1 MTMSLEPLINTS
13 IDRSRHTVLVV
24 DDNPT
29 TRYATTR
36 VIRAAGFETRE
47 AGTGGEAL
55 VLASQHISAVVL
67 DVHLPDFS
75 GFEVCRELRIKP
87 ATATLPVVHLSA
99 TFVRNE
105 DKVAGL
111 NAGADAYLVH
121 PVEPPVL
128 IATLQALIRARMA
141 EEKQRNSEARFRAIY
156 DQAPTGMA
164 LIDAEGHF
172 ADVNPAMVA
181 MLGQSRNALIGQ
193 AVSAFAPDEWTA
205 FVKAHTAGDLGTPGP
220 SSVAPGTTGTPG
232 TSSTPG
238 TPVAAGQ
245 GPLPSAPW
253 KGEFPL
259 LRQDGSWIRLEWT
272 MSAQIE
278 PGLRVG
284 IALDVSERFELE
296 GRRREVL
303 EREQAARAAAERL
316 SRTKDDFVAVLSH
329 ELRNPLNAIGGWV
342 HVLKVGNRTPEQME
356 KGLSA
361 IDRSVKAQTR
371 LIADILDVSR
381 ISSGKLRL
389 HQEWI
394 EPRGLVSSAIEA
406 LAAPATA
413 KQLNIVFDQAP
424 ADPPGWLDATR
435 FQQIV
440 WNLLSNAIKFSDV
453 GGRIVIEL
461 EREGDLLNLS
471 VRDFGRGISPDFLQ
485 HLFDRFSQSDSPD
498 NRFHGGLGLGL
509 SIVKN
514 LAELHGG
521 SVSAHSEGEGRG
533 AVLQVVLSVV
543 PSGDAPILLLDTP
556 HVDARPIGSPA
567 PTDRV
572 LAGLDVLV
580 VEDNA
585 DASEI
590 MTVVLAD
597 AGATVRLGVD
607 FDSALQLFEQKWPD
621 VLISDIGLPGRDGY
635 DLIREVRQRERTLG
649 KPRLFSV
656 AHTAF
661 TRPQDHV
668 KATEAGFDAHLGKP
682 LQPHA
687 LLALICGRPAGPLQ
701 QA

>member
-1 MTMSLEPLINTS
+1 MPTEPLINTT

-29 TRYATTR
+29 TRYTTAR

-55 VLASQHISAVVL
+55 ALASQHISAVVL

-87 ATATLPVVHLSA
+87 ATSTLPVVHLSA

-128 IATLQALIRARMA
+128 VATLQALIRARMA

-164 LIDAEGHF
+164 LIDAEGRF
-172 ADVNPAMVA
+172 ADVNPAMVG
-181 MLGQSRNALIGQ
+181 MLGQARDTLIGQ
-193 AVSAFAPDEWTA
+193 PVSAFAPDEWTA
-205 FVKAHTAGDLGTPGP
+205 FVTAHTAGALGAHTP
-220 SSVAPGTTGTPG
+220 TT
-232 TSSTPG
+232 
-238 TPVAAGQ
+238 
-245 GPLPSAPW
+245 PW
-253 KGEFPL
+253 NGEFPL
-259 LRQDGSWIRLEWT
+259 RRRDGSWVRLEWT
-272 MSAQIE
+272 MSAEIE

-303 EREQAARAAAERL
+303 EREQAARASAERQ

-356 KGLSA
+356 KGLNA

-389 HQEWI
+389 HREWI

-406 LAAPATA
+406 LAAPAAA
-413 KQLNIVFDQAP
+413 KRVSIEFDQAP
-424 ADPPGWLDATR
+424 ADAPAWLDATR

-440 WNLLSNAIKFSDV
+440 WNLLSNAIKFSAE
-453 GGRIVIEL
+453 GGRILVEL
-461 EREGDLLNLS
+461 HRDGDLLDLS
-471 VRDFGRGISPDFLQ
+471 VQDFGRGISPEFLL

-514 LAELHGG
+514 LAELHDG
-521 SVSAHSEGEGRG
+521 SVSAYSEGEGRG
-533 AVLQVVLSVV
+533 AMLRVVLGVV
-543 PSGDAPILLLDTP
+543 PSGDVPIVLLDAQDT
-556 HVDARPIGSPA
+556 RPA
-567 PTDRV
+567 ATNDRV
-572 LAGLDVLV
+572 LAGLDVLI

-597 AGATVRLGVD
+597 AGATVRLGAD

-649 KPRLFSV
+649 KPRLFCV

-661 TRPQDHV
+661 TRPQDHA

-687 LLALICGRPAGPLQ
+687 LLALIGGRPPA
-701 QA
+701 A

>member
-1 MTMSLEPLINTS
+1 MTMPPEPLINTT
-13 IDRSRHTVLVV
+13 IDRSRHTILVV

-29 TRYATTR
+29 TRYTTAR

-47 AGTGGEAL
+47 ASTGGEAL
-55 VLASQHISAVVL
+55 ALASQQISAVVL

-87 ATATLPVVHLSA
+87 ATSTLPVVHLSA

-128 IATLQALIRARMA
+128 VATLQALIRARMA

-164 LIDAEGHF
+164 LIDAEGRF

-181 MLGQSRNALIGQ
+181 MLGQSRDALIGQ
-193 AVSAFAPDEWTA
+193 PVSAFAPAEWTA
-205 FVKAHTAGDLGTPGP
+205 FVQAHTAGTLQGTPSP
-220 SSVAPGTTGTPG
+220 AT
-232 TSSTPG
+232 
-238 TPVAAGQ
+238 
-245 GPLPSAPW
+245 PW

-303 EREQAARAAAERL
+303 EREQAARASAERL

-356 KGLSA
+356 KGLNA

-389 HQEWI
+389 HREWI

-406 LAAPATA
+406 LAAPAVA
-413 KQLNIVFDQAP
+413 KRLNIVFDQEPADAP
-424 ADPPGWLDATR
+424 AWLDATR
-435 FQQIV
+435 FQQIA
-440 WNLLSNAIKFSDV
+440 WNLLSNAIKFSAE
-453 GGRIVIEL
+453 GGRIVVEL
-461 EREGDLLNLS
+461 HRDGDLLDLS
-471 VRDFGRGISPDFLQ
+471 VQDFGRGISPEFLL

-514 LAELHGG
+514 LAELHDG
-521 SVSAHSEGEGRG
+521 SVSAYSEGEGRG
-533 AVLQVVLSVV
+533 ATLRVVLGVV
-543 PSGDAPILLLDTP
+543 PSGDAPIVLVDTGHALTATGAP
-556 HVDARPIGSPA
+556 GARPSAGS
-567 PTDRV
+567 DRI

-597 AGATVRLGVD
+597 AGATVRMGAD

-661 TRPQDHV
+661 TRPQDHA

-687 LLALICGRPAGPLQ
+687 LLALIGGRPPA
-701 QA
+701 A

>member
-1 MTMSLEPLINTS
+1 MSPEPLINTS

-29 TRYATTR
+29 TRYATAR

-75 GFEVCRELRIKP
+75 GFEVCRELRVKP
-87 ATATLPVVHLSA
+87 ATSTLPVVHLSA

-141 EEKQRNSEARFRAIY
+141 EEKQRSSEARFRAIY
-156 DQAPTGMA
+156 DHAPTGMA
-164 LIDAEGHF
+164 LIDVDGRF

-181 MLGQSRNALIGQ
+181 MLGQSRDALIGQ
-193 AVSAFAPDEWTA
+193 PVSAFAPAEWMA
-205 FVKAHTAGDLGTPGP
+205 FVKVHTAGMQPP
-220 SSVAPGTTGTPG
+220 A
-232 TSSTPG
+232 TS
-238 TPVAAGQ
+238 
-245 GPLPSAPW
+245 W

-272 MSAQIE
+272 MSGLIE

-296 GRRREVL
+296 ARRREML
-303 EREQAARAAAERL
+303 EREQAARVSAERL

-342 HVLKVGNRTPEQME
+342 HVLKVGNRSPEQME
-356 KGLSA
+356 KGLNA

-389 HQEWI
+389 HREWT

-406 LAAPATA
+406 LAAPAAA
-413 KQLNIVFDQAP
+413 KRLDLVFDRQQ
-424 ADPPGWLDATR
+424 ADPPAWLDATR

-440 WNLLSNAIKFSDV
+440 WNLVSNAIKFSAE
-453 GGRIVIEL
+453 GGRIVIDL
-461 EREGDLLNLS
+461 RREGEQLELS
-471 VRDFGRGISPDFLQ
+471 VQDFGRGIRADFLQ

-521 SVSAHSEGEGRG
+521 GVSAHSAGEGQG
-533 AVLQVVLSVV
+533 ATLRVMLGVL
-543 PSGDAPILLLDTP
+543 PAEDAPLLLLDALDVP
-556 HVDARPIGSPA
+556 ARPA
-567 PTDRV
+567 AHADRV

-597 AGATVRLGVD
+597 AGATVRLGTDVE
-607 FDSALQLFEQKWPD
+607 SALALFEQKWPD

-635 DLIREVRQRERTLG
+635 DLIREVREREQALG

-661 TRPQDHV
+661 TRPQDHA

-687 LLALICGRPAGPLQ
+687 LLALIGGRPGGTAAPAASPHL
-701 QA
+701 

>member
-1 MTMSLEPLINTS
+1 MPTEPLISTT

-29 TRYATTR
+29 TRYTTAR
-36 VIRAAGFETRE
+36 VIRAAGFETCE
-47 AGTGGEAL
+47 AATGGEAL
-55 VLASQHISAVVL
+55 ALASRQVSAVVL

-75 GFEVCRELRIKP
+75 GFEVCRELRLKP
-87 ATATLPVVHLSA
+87 ETATLPVVHLSA

-128 IATLQALIRARMA
+128 VATLQALIRARMA

-156 DQAPTGMA
+156 DHAPTGMA
-164 LIDAEGHF
+164 LIDAEGRF

-181 MLGQSRNALIGQ
+181 MLGQSRDALIGQ
-193 AVSAFAPDEWTA
+193 PVSAFAPDEWTA
-205 FVKAHTAGDLGTPGP
+205 FVLNHTAGAQPP
-220 SSVAPGTTGTPG
+220 ASS
-232 TSSTPG
+232 
-238 TPVAAGQ
+238 
-245 GPLPSAPW
+245 W

-272 MSAQIE
+272 MSAHIE

-296 GRRREVL
+296 ARRREVL

-356 KGLSA
+356 KGLNA

-389 HQEWI
+389 HREWS
-394 EPRGLVSSAIEA
+394 EPRALVSAAIEA
-406 LAAPATA
+406 LAAPAAA
-413 KQLNIVFDQAP
+413 KRLSIVFDQGQV
-424 ADPPGWLDATR
+424 DPPAWLDATR

-440 WNLLSNAIKFSDV
+440 WNLLSNAIKFSSEA
-453 GGRIVIEL
+453 GRILVEL
-461 EREGDLLNLS
+461 HREGDLLDLT
-471 VRDFGRGISPDFLQ
+471 VQDFGRGISSDFLQ

-509 SIVKN
+509 SIVRN

-521 SVSAHSEGEGRG
+521 SVSAHSAGEGHG
-533 AVLQVVLSVV
+533 ATLRVVLGVV
-543 PSGDAPILLLDTP
+543 PSGEAPLVLLDTD
-556 HVDARPIGSPA
+556 DARPAGALLSSSA
-567 PTDRV
+567 SADRV
-572 LAGLDVLV
+572 LAGLDVMV
-580 VEDNA
+580 IEDNA

-590 MTVVLAD
+590 MAVVLSD

-607 FDSALQLFEQKWPD
+607 YDEALHLFEQKWPD

-635 DLIREVRQRERTLG
+635 ELIREVRQRERARG
-649 KPRLFSV
+649 KPRLFCV

-661 TRPQDHV
+661 TRPQDHAR
-668 KATEAGFDAHLGKP
+668 ATEAGFDAHLGKP

-687 LLALICGRPAGPLQ
+687 LLALICGRPAAPTQG
-701 QA
+701 

>member
-1 MTMSLEPLINTS
+1 MNIDPVINIT
-13 IDRSRHTVLVV
+13 IDRSQHTVLVV

-29 TRYATTR
+29 TRYATAR
-36 VIRAAGFETRE
+36 VVRAAGFHTQE
-47 AGTGGEAL
+47 AGTGGEA
-55 VLASQHISAVVL
+55 VRLAPTNISAVVL

-75 GFEVCRELRIKP
+75 GFEVCQQLRQRP
-87 ATATLPVVHLSA
+87 ETSTLPVVHLSA

-105 DKVAGL
+105 HKVAGL

-128 IATLQALIRARMA
+128 IATLQALIRARLA
-141 EEKQRNSEARFRAIY
+141 EERQRASEARFRAIY
-156 DQAPTGMA
+156 DQAPLGIA
-164 LIDAEGHF
+164 LIDALGRF
-172 ADVNPAMVA
+172 ADVNPAMLG
-181 MLGQSRNALIGQ
+181 MLGRSRETLIGQ
-193 AVSAFAPDEWTA
+193 AVSAFAPPDWTD
-205 FVKAHTAGDLGTPGP
+205 FVRTHT
-220 SSVAPGTTGTPG
+220 VE
-232 TSSTPG
+232 STDPLK
-238 TPVAAGQ
+238 PAAR
-245 GPLPSAPW
+245 W
-253 KGEFPL
+253 TGEFPL
-259 LRQDGSWIRLEWT
+259 LRQDGCWTRLEWT
-272 MSAQIE
+272 MSTPIE

-296 GRRREVL
+296 SRRREVL
-303 EREQAARAAAERL
+303 EREQAARASAERL

-413 KQLNIVFDQAP
+413 KQLTIVFDQAP

-461 EREGDLLNLS
+461 QREGDLLNLS

-521 SVSAHSEGEGRG
+521 SVSAHSEGEGQG

-556 HVDARPIGSPA
+556 SLDTRPTGSPA

-635 DLIREVRQRERTLG
+635 DLIREVRQRERALG

-661 TRPQDHV
+661 TRPQDHA

>member
-1 MTMSLEPLINTS
+1 MSPEPLINTT

-29 TRYATTR
+29 TRYATER
-36 VIRAAGFETRE
+36 VIRAAGFQTRQ
-47 AGTGGEAL
+47 ASTGGEAL
-55 VLASQHISAVVL
+55 MLATHQISAVVL

-75 GFEVCRELRIKP
+75 GFEVCRELRVKP
-87 ATATLPVVHLSA
+87 STATLPVVHLSA

-128 IATLQALIRARMA
+128 VATLQALIRARMA
-141 EEKQRNSEARFRAIY
+141 EEKQRSSEARFRAIY
-156 DQAPTGMA
+156 DHAPTGMA
-164 LIDAEGHF
+164 LIDADGRF
-172 ADVNPAMVA
+172 ADVNPAMVG
-181 MLGQSRNALIGQ
+181 MLGQSRDALIGQ
-193 AVSAFAPDEWTA
+193 PVSAFAPEEWTA
-205 FVKAHTAGDLGTPGP
+205 FVEAHTGGASLTPALG
-220 SSVAPGTTGTPG
+220 
-232 TSSTPG
+232 
-238 TPVAAGQ
+238 
-245 GPLPSAPW
+245 APW

-259 LRQDGSWIRLEWT
+259 LRQDASWIRLEWT
-272 MSAQIE
+272 MSAPIE

-296 GRRREVL
+296 TRRREVL
-303 EREQAARAAAERL
+303 EREQAARVAAERL

-342 HVLKVGNRTPEQME
+342 HLLKVGKRTPEQME
-356 KGLSA
+356 KGLEA

-389 HQEWI
+389 HREWI
-394 EPRGLVSSAIEA
+394 EPRGLVVSAIEA
-406 LAAPATA
+406 LAAPAAA
-413 KQLNIVFDQAP
+413 KRLDIVFEAGP
-424 ADPPGWLDATR
+424 ADRPAWLDATR

-440 WNLLSNAIKFSDV
+440 WNLLSNAIKFSHED
-453 GGRIVIEL
+453 GRILIHL
-461 EREGDLLNLS
+461 HREGDLLDLS
-471 VRDFGRGISPDFLQ
+471 VQDFGRGISQDFLL
-485 HLFDRFSQSDSPD
+485 HLFDRFSQNDSPD

-521 SVSAHSEGEGRG
+521 DVWAHSEGEGLGTTLRVTLG
-533 AVLQVVLSVV
+533 VV
-543 PSGDAPILLLDTP
+543 PSDDAPIVLLDA
-556 HVDARPIGSPA
+556 HDARPAVIN
-567 PTDRV
+567 DRL

-590 MTVVLAD
+590 MTVVLTD
-597 AGATVRLGVD
+597 AGATVRLGTD
-607 FDSALQLFEQKWPD
+607 CESAMQLLDQKWPD
-621 VLISDIGLPGRDGY
+621 VLLSDIGLPGRDGY
-635 DLIREVRQRERTLG
+635 DLIREVRQHEQALG

-661 TRPQDHV
+661 TRPQDHA

-687 LLALICGRPAGPLQ
+687 LLTLISGRTRPGV
-701 QA
+701 

>member
-1 MTMSLEPLINTS
+1 MSSEPLINTS

-29 TRYATTR
+29 TRYTTAR

-55 VLASQHISAVVL
+55 ALASQHISAVVL

-87 ATATLPVVHLSA
+87 ATSTLPVVHLSA

-141 EEKQRNSEARFRAIY
+141 EEKQRSSEARFRAIY
-156 DQAPTGMA
+156 DHAPTGMA
-164 LIDAEGHF
+164 LIDVDGRF

-181 MLGQSRNALIGQ
+181 MLGQSRDALIGQ
-193 AVSAFAPDEWTA
+193 PVSAFAPAEWTA
-205 FVKAHTAGDLGTPGP
+205 FVKVHTAGTQPP
-220 SSVAPGTTGTPG
+220 
-232 TSSTPG
+232 
-238 TPVAAGQ
+238 AA
-245 GPLPSAPW
+245 SW

-272 MSAQIE
+272 MSGPIE

-303 EREQAARAAAERL
+303 EREQAARVSAERL

-342 HVLKVGNRTPEQME
+342 HVLKVGNRSPEQME
-356 KGLSA
+356 KGLNA

-389 HQEWI
+389 HREWA
-394 EPRGLVSSAIEA
+394 EPRGLVSSAVEA
-406 LAAPATA
+406 LTAPAAA
-413 KQLNIVFDQAP
+413 KRLDIVFERQE
-424 ADPPGWLDATR
+424 ADPPAWLDATR

-440 WNLLSNAIKFSDV
+440 WNLVSNAIKFSAE

-461 EREGDLLNLS
+461 RREGELLDLS
-471 VRDFGRGISPDFLQ
+471 VQDFGRGIRADFLQ

-521 SVSAHSEGEGRG
+521 SVSAHSAGEGQG
-533 AVLQVVLSVV
+533 ATLRVVLGVV
-543 PSGDAPILLLDTP
+543 PSEDSPLVLLDTL
-556 HVDARPIGSPA
+556 DAAAARPA
-567 PTDRV
+567 AHADRV

-597 AGATVRLGVD
+597 AGATVRLGTDVE
-607 FDSALQLFEQKWPD
+607 SALALFEHKWPD

-635 DLIREVRQRERTLG
+635 DLIREVRQREQALG

-661 TRPQDHV
+661 TRPQDHA

-687 LLALICGRPAGPLQ
+687 LLALISGRPGGIVAPAAGPNL
-701 QA
+701 

>member
-1 MTMSLEPLINTS
+1 MTMPLEPLINTT
-13 IDRSRHTVLVV
+13 IDRSRHTILVV

-29 TRYATTR
+29 TRYTTSR

-55 VLASQHISAVVL
+55 ALASHQISAVVL

-87 ATATLPVVHLSA
+87 ATSTLPVVHLSA

-128 IATLQALIRARMA
+128 VATLQALIRARMA

-156 DQAPTGMA
+156 DHAPTGMA
-164 LIDAEGHF
+164 LIDAEGRF

-181 MLGQSRNALIGQ
+181 MLGQSRDALIGQ
-193 AVSAFAPDEWTA
+193 PVSAFAPDEWMA
-205 FVKAHTAGDLGTPGP
+205 FVQAHTAGTLVGTPSP
-220 SSVAPGTTGTPG
+220 AT
-232 TSSTPG
+232 
-238 TPVAAGQ
+238 
-245 GPLPSAPW
+245 PW

-272 MSAQIE
+272 MSAQID

-303 EREQAARAAAERL
+303 EREQAARASAERQ

-356 KGLSA
+356 KGLNA

-389 HQEWI
+389 HREWI

-406 LAAPATA
+406 LAAPAAA
-413 KQLNIVFDQAP
+413 KRLAIVFDQAP
-424 ADPPGWLDATR
+424 ADAPAWLDATR

-440 WNLLSNAIKFSDV
+440 WNLLSNAIKFSAE
-453 GGRIVIEL
+453 GGRIVVEL
-461 EREGDLLNLS
+461 HREGDVLDLS
-471 VRDFGRGISPDFLQ
+471 VQDFGRGISPEFLL

-514 LAELHGG
+514 LAELHDGG
-521 SVSAHSEGEGRG
+521 VFAYSEGEGRG
-533 AVLQVVLSVV
+533 ATLRVVLGVV
-543 PSGDAPILLLDTP
+543 PSGDAPIVMLDTP
-556 HVDARPIGSPA
+556 HALHAPDIQGARDGAASGRI
-567 PTDRV
+567 

-597 AGATVRLGVD
+597 AGATVRLGAD

-661 TRPQDHV
+661 TRPQDHA

-687 LLALICGRPAGPLQ
+687 LLALIGGRPPA
-701 QA
+701 A

>member
-181 MLGQSRNALIGQ
+181 MLGQSRDALIGQ

-220 SSVAPGTTGTPG
+220 SSVAPGMAGTPG

-461 EREGDLLNLS
+461 QREGDLLNLS

-521 SVSAHSEGEGRG
+521 SVSAHSEGEGQG

-556 HVDARPIGSPA
+556 SLDTRPTGSPA

-635 DLIREVRQRERTLG
+635 DLIREVRQRERALG

-661 TRPQDHV
+661 TRPQDHA

>member
-1 MTMSLEPLINTS
+1 MTMPPEPLFNTT

-29 TRYATTR
+29 TRYATAR
-36 VIRAAGFETRE
+36 VIRAAGFETLE
-47 AGTGGEAL
+47 ASTGGEAL
-55 VLASQHISAVVL
+55 VLASRHISAVVL

-87 ATATLPVVHLSA
+87 MTATLPVVHLSA

-156 DQAPTGMA
+156 DHAPTGIA
-164 LIDAEGHF
+164 LIDAEGRF

-181 MLGQSRNALIGQ
+181 MLGQSRDALIGQ
-193 AVSAFAPDEWTA
+193 PVSAFAPDEWTP
-205 FVKAHTAGDLGTPGP
+205 FVKDHTAGTQPP
-220 SSVAPGTTGTPG
+220 
-232 TSSTPG
+232 TSS
-238 TPVAAGQ
+238 
-245 GPLPSAPW
+245 W

-272 MSAQIE
+272 MSAHIE

-296 GRRREVL
+296 ARRREVL
-303 EREQAARAAAERL
+303 EREQAARASAERL

-356 KGLSA
+356 KGLNA

-389 HQEWI
+389 HREWI
-394 EPRGLVSSAIEA
+394 EPRGLVGAAIDA
-406 LAAPATA
+406 LAAPAAA
-413 KQLNIVFDQAP
+413 KRLDIVFDQRK
-424 ADPPGWLDATR
+424 ADPPAWLDATR

-440 WNLLSNAIKFSDV
+440 WNLLSNAIKFSSEA
-453 GGRIVIEL
+453 GRIGVEL
-461 EREGDLLNLS
+461 QREGDLLELT
-471 VRDFGRGISPDFLQ
+471 VQDFGRGISHDFLE

-521 SVSAHSEGEGRG
+521 SVSAYSEGEGRG
-533 AVLQVVLSVV
+533 ATLRVVLGVV
-543 PSGDAPILLLDTP
+543 PSADAPLVLLEAD
-556 HVDARPIGSPA
+556 DARPAAS
-567 PTDRV
+567 TDRV

-590 MTVVLAD
+590 MAVVLSD
-597 AGATVRLGVD
+597 AGATVRLGTD
-607 FDSALQLFEQKWPD
+607 CDGALQLFEQKWPD

-635 DLIREVRQRERTLG
+635 DLIREVRQRESALG
-649 KPRLFSV
+649 KPRLFCV

-661 TRPQDHV
+661 TRPQDHA

-687 LLALICGRPAGPLQ
+687 LLALISGRPATRLEG
-701 QA
+701 

>member
-1 MTMSLEPLINTS
+1 MTMSPEPLITTS

-87 ATATLPVVHLSA
+87 ATSTLPVVHLSA

-164 LIDAEGHF
+164 LIDAEGRF

-181 MLGQSRNALIGQ
+181 MLGQSREALIGQ
-193 AVSAFAPDEWTA
+193 PVSAFAPEEWMA
-205 FVKAHTAGDLGTPGP
+205 FVKAHTAGNLGTPVPLGTASTSGASG
-220 SSVAPGTTGTPG
+220 SSG
-232 TSSTPG
+232 
-238 TPVAAGQ
+238 
-245 GPLPSAPW
+245 PW

-356 KGLSA
+356 KGLNA

-389 HQEWI
+389 HCEWT
-394 EPRGLVSSAIEA
+394 EPRGLVSSAIET
-406 LAAPATA
+406 LGAAAAA
-413 KQLNIVFDQAP
+413 KQLNIVFDQVP
-424 ADPPGWLDATR
+424 ADPPAWLDATR

-440 WNLLSNAIKFSDV
+440 WNLLSNAIKFSHE

-461 EREGDLLNLS
+461 QREGDLLNLS
-471 VRDFGRGISPDFLQ
+471 VRDFGRGIRPDFLQ

-509 SIVKN
+509 SIVRN

-521 SVSAHSEGEGRG
+521 SVSASSEGEGHG
-533 AVLQVVLSVV
+533 AVLHVVLSVV
-543 PSGDAPILLLDTP
+543 PSGDAPLVLLDTA
-556 HVDARPIGSPA
+556 DARPATPA
-567 PTDRV
+567 APADRV

-607 FDSALQLFEQKWPD
+607 FDSALRLFEQKWPD

-635 DLIREVRQRERTLG
+635 DLIREVRQRERALG
-649 KPRLFSV
+649 KQRLFSV

-661 TRPQDHV
+661 TRPQDHA

-682 LQPHA
+682 LQPHT
-687 LLALICGRPAGPLQ
+687 LLALVCARPAAKDL
-701 QA
+701 

>member
-1 MTMSLEPLINTS
+1 MKMDPEPLINTS

-29 TRYATTR
+29 TRYTTAR
-36 VIRAAGFETRE
+36 VIRAAGFATRE
-47 AGTGGEAL
+47 AGTGSEAL
-55 VLASQHISAVVL
+55 ALAPQQISAVVL

-87 ATATLPVVHLSA
+87 ATSTLPVVHLSA

-128 IATLQALIRARMA
+128 VATLQALIRARMA
-141 EEKQRNSEARFRAIY
+141 EEKQRTSEARFKAIY

-164 LIDAEGHF
+164 LIDADGHF
-172 ADVNPAMVA
+172 ADVNPALA
-181 MLGQSRNALIGQ
+181 GMLGQARDALIGQ
-193 AVSAFAPDEWTA
+193 PVSAFAPAEWAT
-205 FVKAHTAGDLGTPGP
+205 FVNDHTASIQQPT
-220 SSVAPGTTGTPG
+220 V
-232 TSSTPG
+232 
-238 TPVAAGQ
+238 
-245 GPLPSAPW
+245 PW
-253 KGEFPL
+253 QGEFPL

-272 MSAQIE
+272 MSAPIE

-296 GRRREVL
+296 TRRREVL
-303 EREQAARAAAERL
+303 EREQAARVAAERL

-342 HVLKVGNRTPEQME
+342 HLLKVGKRTPEQME

-361 IDRSVKAQTR
+361 IDRSVKAQAR
-371 LIADILDVSR
+371 LISDILDVSR

-389 HQEWI
+389 HREWI
-394 EPRGLVSSAIEA
+394 EPRGLVASAIQA
-406 LAAPATA
+406 LHEPAAA
-413 KQLNIVFDQAP
+413 KHLSIHFDQEAV
-424 ADPPGWLDATR
+424 DPPAWLDATR

-440 WNLLSNAIKFSDV
+440 WNLLSNAIKFSYD
-453 GGRIVIEL
+453 GGRIEL
-461 EREGDLLNLS
+461 ELLRKDDQLHFS
-471 VRDFGRGISPDFLQ
+471 VRDSGRGITGDFIG

-521 SVSAHSEGEGRG
+521 GVTAESAGEGQG
-533 AVLQVVLSVV
+533 ATLRVVIEVT
-543 PSGDAPILLLDTP
+543 PSGDAPIVLLDP
-556 HVDARPIGSPA
+556 LDAWPGGRVE
-567 PTDRV
+567 RV
-572 LAGLDVLV
+572 LAGLDILV

-590 MTVVLAD
+590 MTVVLTD
-597 AGATVRLGVD
+597 AGAMVRLGTD
-607 FDSALQLFEQKWPD
+607 CESALQLLDQKWPD
-621 VLISDIGLPGRDGY
+621 VLLSDIGLPGRDGY
-635 DLIREVRQRERTLG
+635 DLIREVRQLEQSQGR
-649 KPRLFSV
+649 PRLFAV

-661 TRPQDHV
+661 TRPQDHL
-668 KATEAGFDAHLGKP
+668 KATEAGFDVHLGKP

-687 LLALICGRPAGPLQ
+687 LLALIAGRPAG
-701 QA
+701 

>member
-1 MTMSLEPLINTS
+1 MTAEPLINTS
-13 IDRSRHTVLVV
+13 IDRARHTVLVV

-29 TRYATTR
+29 TRYATAR
-36 VIRAAGFETRE
+36 VIRAAGFETLE

-55 VLASQHISAVVL
+55 ELASQRISAVVL

-87 ATATLPVVHLSA
+87 STATLPVVHLSA
-99 TFVRNE
+99 NFVRNE

-156 DQAPTGMA
+156 DHAPTGMA
-164 LIDAEGHF
+164 LIEVDGRF

-181 MLGQSRNALIGQ
+181 MLGQSREALIGQ
-193 AVSAFAPDEWTA
+193 PVSAFAPQEWMT
-205 FVKAHTAGDLGTPGP
+205 FVAAHTASHEGAESP
-220 SSVAPGTTGTPG
+220 VAPW
-232 TSSTPG
+232 
-238 TPVAAGQ
+238 Q
-245 GPLPSAPW
+245 
-253 KGEFPL
+253 GEFPL

-272 MSAQIE
+272 MSGLIE

-296 GRRREVL
+296 ERRREVL

-356 KGLSA
+356 KGLNA

-389 HQEWI
+389 HREWI

-406 LAAPATA
+406 LAAPAVA
-413 KQLNIVFDQAP
+413 KQLDIVFDATLADTP
-424 ADPPGWLDATR
+424 AWLDATR

-440 WNLLSNAIKFSDV
+440 WNLLSNAIKFSNV
-453 GGRIVIEL
+453 ASRIVIEL
-461 EREGDLLNLS
+461 HREGDLLTLS
-471 VRDFGRGISPDFLQ
+471 VQDFGRGISNEFLL

-521 SVSAHSEGEGRG
+521 SVSAHSDGEGRG
-533 AVLQVVLSVV
+533 ATLRVTLDVV
-543 PSGDAPILLLDTP
+543 PTGESASPLVLPDAA
-556 HVDARPIGSPA
+556 DARVASA
-567 PTDRV
+567 TATDCV
-572 LAGLDVLV
+572 LAGLDILV

-590 MTVVLAD
+590 ITVVLTD
-597 AGATVRLGVD
+597 AGATVRLGAD
-607 FDSALQLFEQKWPD
+607 CESALRLFDQKWPD
-621 VLISDIGLPGRDGY
+621 VLLSDIGLPGRDGY
-635 DLIREVRQRERTLG
+635 DLIREVRQREQALG
-649 KPRLFSV
+649 KPRLFAV

-661 TRPQDHV
+661 TRPQDHA

-687 LLALICGRPAGPLQ
+687 LLALIFGSANPLPDPST
-701 QA
+701 